1 MVHLQKNMLHL
12 GIKNTL
18 RILRGTGV
26 GMFLG
31 DEEGND
37 VLLPK
42 KYVPDHAIVGE
53 DIEVFIYRDSED
65 RIIATNLEPK
75 IQLNQFACL
84 QVKSVTAIGAFLD
97 WGLEKDLFVPFREQN
112 KKMEEG
118 RWYAVYLYLD
128 EETDRLVAS
137 CKVNRY
143 FEKEKIDLLIGQEVD
158 LLIFEETDL
167 GLNAVINNK
176 YKGLIYENEIFQ
188 RIKIGTR
195 TKGFVKNL
203 RDDNRVDLSL
213 QKQGYA
219 NVEPNAARILEKLKA
234 NNGFLD
240 LTDKSDSNYVMY
252 QLEMSKK
259 TFKKAVGAL
268 YRQKIIRI
276 EEDGIYLA

>member
-1 MVHLQKNMLHL
+1 MLHL

-31 DEEGND
+31 DDEGND

-42 KYVPDHAIVGE
+42 KYVPENAIVGD

-128 EETDRLVAS
+128 EETLLV
-137 CKVNRY
+137 
-143 FEKEKIDLLIGQEVD
+143 
-158 LLIFEETDL
+158 
-167 GLNAVINNK
+167 
-176 YKGLIYENEIFQ
+176 
-188 RIKIGTR
+188 TR
-195 TKGFVKNL
+195 V
-203 RDDNRVDLSL
+203 
-213 QKQGYA
+213 
-219 NVEPNAARILEKLKA
+219 
-234 NNGFLD
+234 
-240 LTDKSDSNYVMY
+240 
-252 QLEMSKK
+252 
-259 TFKKAVGAL
+259 
-268 YRQKIIRI
+268 
-276 EEDGIYLA
+276 